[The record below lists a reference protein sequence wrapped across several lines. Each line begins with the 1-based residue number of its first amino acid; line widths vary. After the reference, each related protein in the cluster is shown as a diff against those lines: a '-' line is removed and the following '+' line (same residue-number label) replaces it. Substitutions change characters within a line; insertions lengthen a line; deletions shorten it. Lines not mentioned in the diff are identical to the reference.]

1 MAEIKLLLKR
11 SSINVPYGFIIRHIT
26 SYPFMDSS
34 NEGMKCTQKPLY
46 ALIILNV
53 KPSSAADEAGLQAGH
68 QIIKM
73 NGQNVNHLTYSDICR
88 ITERLFYSMID
99 LLERNGKIC
108 FTS

>member
-1 MAEIKLLLKR
+1 MKEYFYSTVTLHFNAKNT
-11 SSINVPYGFIIRHIT
+11 NV
-26 SYPFMDSS
+26 SVDSS

-88 ITERLFYSMID
+88 ITESFSLVD
-99 LLERNGKIC
+99 NL
-108 FTS
+108 